1 MGTGAVQDGL
11 SDILQLA
18 ELLALNQPEQAVL
31 DRHAPTL
38 LEHVGE
44 FTDHF
49 YTWLETVPATAKFIS
64 HLPTYQLNRLK
75 GHLAEHYRSM
85 VAAQIDQDRAA
96 ALVELGQMHH
106 RLGVSISWIC
116 GAYAAFAQKLN
127 RTLLEIPPEDR
138 ELLRSAIYK
147 RIHLDEGWHLAGYR
161 RAHLSGIQLRE
172 GFYDALRITNQVLSS
187 STSVSTL
194 LHAAVHTLEKRLQL
208 PLVWVGTV
216 DSHTHW
222 LRIRA
227 AAGPV
232 AAYARKLRIY
242 SLPTRAEGH
251 GPGGIALATGKV
263 VVSDWRNPDPSFS
276 PWIARIRH
284 FGITG
289 SIAAPFQT
297 NDGHRGL
304 LSIYRTQAAPFP
316 FGAEELLPRLA
327 ADIGAALTR
336 IQTDRALKRLQRC
349 QQALE
354 KVNQMLL
361 SAPAPEEIYKLL
373 SEIIMQ
379 STDAVLAY
387 VSVIDAQHTLARIV
401 SSGSDKSC
409 HLPATV
415 SIDPTKPEGWGVT
428 GQVYRLNACVTIADA
443 RHDPHLT
450 PWIDNVRKYRQ
461 GGFAGFP
468 IPGLDGRPE
477 AVLVVIARQGSFFT
491 PDIKKLLT
499 QLANNAGVAL
509 RSHRQR
515 NRLEHLSIHDPLTGL
530 PNRAY
535 FEQTTNAAL
544 GRVDRTGNFLAI
556 GMMDLDNFKEVND
569 TLGHAAGDD
578 LLKTVAA
585 RIVAT
590 LRSGDAAARLGG
602 DEFGLLLNLKA
613 PDNLTEAANRL
624 LEAVQQPID
633 WNGENISVAARLGF
647 TVYPLDKADRA
658 SLLRHADAALY
669 NAKEG
674 PHSIE
679 IFESA
684 LAERIENRFRIRQNF
699 PAALAAGRIEFFLEP
714 QADMRTGKLEGV
726 ELLARW
732 REGDTWISPGEFIS
746 VVEGDPDLM
755 RALDRSAISA
765 ALMLRQKFLNADMDI
780 KLSVNVGAMHLLR
793 PDFLEDLDTL
803 IGDLKDRS
811 FLRLEVTESLALR
824 NLPLAARHL
833 AGIKSRGMSTSLD
846 DFGTGYTSL
855 LYAASLPVQELKLG
869 QEFIRGLLHDPSH
882 LAVAISMMQFATLCQ
897 VSPIAEGVETRQELA
912 TWLRLGGQ
920 RIQGHLLGK
929 PMPQNDFIHWASSLK
944 LTAAIWP
951 PVYPAEDLPL
961 LAFQVARTQQ
971 LRLMRKNDG
980 EDLGRWTVLP
990 MAECLLTKWFDL
1002 RRGRYGELAEFK
1014 IAANRHQ
1021 WMHQRYDHH
1030 LERVGVDDMEQWTQA
1045 LTDLVGAIDRDLLK
1059 NSGSI
1064 SYNNRDDA

>member
-1 MGTGAVQDGL
+1 METGAVQDGL

-18 ELLALNQPEQAVL
+18 ELLALNQPEQVAL
-31 DRHAPTL
+31 EHYAPAL

-44 FTDHF
+44 FTEHF
-49 YTWLETVPATAKFIS
+49 YTWLETVPATAKLIS
-64 HLPTYQLNRLK
+64 HMPAEQLNRLK

-85 VAAQIDQDRAA
+85 LAPHIDPDRAA
-96 ALVELGQMHH
+96 ALVELGQLHY
-106 RLGVSISWIC
+106 RLGVSISWISC
-116 GAYAAFAQKLN
+116 AYAAFAQELN

-138 ELLRSAIYK
+138 EVLRSALYK
-147 RIHLDEGWHLAGYR
+147 RMHLDEGWHLAGYR
-161 RAHLSGIQLRE
+161 RAHLAGIELRD

-187 STSVSTL
+187 SASVSTL
-194 LHAAVHTLEKRLQL
+194 LHAVVHTLEEHLKL

-216 DSHTHW
+216 DSHTQW
-222 LRIRA
+222 LHIRA
-227 AAGPV
+227 AAGPA

-242 SLPTRAEGH
+242 SLPTQAEGR

-263 VVSDWRNPDPSFS
+263 VVSDWTNPDTSFS
-276 PWIARIRH
+276 PWVARIRY

-297 NDGHRGL
+297 QDGHRGL
-304 LSIYRTQAAPFP
+304 LSIYRTEAAPFP
-316 FGAEELLPRLA
+316 FGAEELLTRLA
-327 ADIGAALTR
+327 ADIGVALTR
-336 IQTDRALKRLQRC
+336 IQTDRTLKRLQHC
-349 QQALE
+349 QHALE
-354 KVNQMLL
+354 QVNQILL
-361 SAPAPEEIYKLL
+361 TDPAPEGMYKLL
-373 SEIIMQ
+373 SKTIME

-387 VSVIDAQHTLARIV
+387 VSVIDEQHMQAHIV
-401 SSGSDKSC
+401 TSGSNDTLP
-409 HLPATV
+409 LPATV

-450 PWIDNVRKYRQ
+450 PWIENVRKYRQ

-468 IPGLDGRPE
+468 IPGVDGRPE

-491 PDIKKLLT
+491 PDIQKLLT

-515 NRLEHLSIHDPLTGL
+515 RRLEHLSIHDPLTGL

-569 TLGHAAGDD
+569 TLGHAAGDE
-578 LLKTVAA
+578 LLKTVAV
-585 RIVAT
+585 RITAT

-602 DEFGLLLNLKA
+602 DEFGLLLNLKT

-633 WNGENISVAARLGF
+633 WNGEKISVAARLGF
-647 TVYPLDKADRA
+647 TVYPLDKADRT

-679 IFESA
+679 VFESA
-684 LAERIENRFRIRQNF
+684 LAERIESRFRIRQNF
-699 PAALAAGRIEFFLEP
+699 PAALAAGRIAFFLEP

-732 REGDTWISPGEFIS
+732 REGDTWIPPGEFIP

-755 RALDRSAISA
+755 RELDRSAISA
-765 ALMLRQKFLNADMDI
+765 ALMLRRKFLNANMDI
-780 KLSVNVGAMHLLR
+780 KLSVNVGAMYLLR

-803 IGDLKDRS
+803 IGDLEDRS

-824 NLPLAARHL
+824 NLSLAARNL
-833 AGIKSRGMSTSLD
+833 AGIKSRGVSTSLD
-846 DFGTGYTSL
+846 DFGTGYSSL

-869 QEFIRGLLHDPSH
+869 QKFIRGLLHNPSH
-882 LAVAISMMQFATLCQ
+882 LAVAIAMMQFAALCQ

-920 RIQGHLLGK
+920 RIQGHILGK
-929 PMPQNDFIHWASSLK
+929 AMTPNDFMHWASTLK

-961 LAFQVARTQQ
+961 LAVQVARAQQ
-971 LRLMRKNDG
+971 LRLMRQNDG
-980 EDLGRWTVLP
+980 EVVGRWTVLP
-990 MAECLLTKWFDL
+990 LADCLLTKWFD
-1002 RRGRYGELAEFK
+1002 RRRRQYGELEEFK
-1014 IAANRHQ
+1014 IAATG
-1021 WMHQRYDHH
+1021 HQRMHH
-1030 LERVGVDDMEQWTQA
+1030 LYDNHLEAVGLEDMEQWSRG
-1045 LTDLVGAIDRDLLK
+1045 LENLVGAIDRELLK
-1059 NSGSI
+1059 ISGPCEETTF
-1064 SYNNRDDA
+1064 NKL